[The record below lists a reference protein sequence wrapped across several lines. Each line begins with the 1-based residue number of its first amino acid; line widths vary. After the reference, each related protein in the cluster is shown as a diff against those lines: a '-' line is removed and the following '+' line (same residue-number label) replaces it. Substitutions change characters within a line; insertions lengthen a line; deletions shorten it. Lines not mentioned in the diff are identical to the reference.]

1 MSRLL
6 LFLSLLGAAIYSLL
20 IYTHDVLTDDRAEK
34 TYAEQTQANHPGPHL
49 SSWGTHLPD
58 RKVSKDSK
66 LATSQLTT
74 SLPLLE
80 SDEPRQNSER
90 AAEQPATSAVSS
102 SGSDGAE
109 PEPEL
114 VKVVL
119 AAQTHSQASV
129 SSPTVRFY
137 RPGTKLQVVRR
148 EGIWFEVSDPVTQER
163 GWVLAQYLSS
173 IDGPTPTQVATES
186 TTEPLTGQAR
196 SPKIKQADTDPP
208 KLRFGGARRV
218 IATADPW
225 NDRSARRADRRRR
238 VGLSMFA
245 PRRMRPNG
253 GHRRCAAWSE
263 GFCVQNLLR
272 QPTSL
277 VCNRVRYESAVSGV
291 LRTTT
296 RQSVRRSAQLQST
309 PPSILMPPARS
320 A

>member
-20 IYTHDVLTDDRAEK
+20 IYTHDVLTDDGAEK
-34 TYAEQTQANHPGPHL
+34 TYAEQAQSNHPGPHL

-80 SDEPRQNSER
+80 SEEPRQNSER

-102 SGSDGAE
+102 SGSGGAE

-114 VKVVL
+114 IKVVL
-119 AAQTHSQASV
+119 PAQTHSQASV

-163 GWVLAQYLSS
+163 GWVLAQYLAS
-173 IDGPTPTQVATES
+173 IDVPTPTQVATES
-186 TTEPLTGQAR
+186 TTEPSTVIKPAIQKSSKR
-196 SPKIKQADTDPP
+196 SRHAKAA
-208 KLRFGGARRV
+208 ARRRSGV
-218 IATADPW
+218 IANADPW

-238 VGLSMFA
+238 VFMFA
-245 PRRMRPNG
+245 PRRMRQTT
-253 GHRRCAAWSE
+253 CAVWSE
-263 GFCVQNLLR
+263 GFCV
-272 QPTSL
+272 
-277 VCNRVRYESAVSGV
+277 
-291 LRTTT
+291 RTY
-296 RQSVRRSAQLQST
+296 
-309 PPSILMPPARS
+309 
-320 A
+320 